1 MLYAS
6 NTKKLTSKF
15 VAKQFLHIFWPA
27 SYTAQTAL
35 ERSVGVTAP
44 VLQLKFLAG
53 IDQTSNT
60 VATRSFL
67 QDAKYSGHSSAHVR
81 FFFMLLGGG
90 WGIVGFT
97 GRAMSGSFYPL
108 LSRFL
113 VNSARTG
120 GSALANSPRSI
131 GGSVVTNTYL
141 FSAQFQ

>member
-1 MLYAS
+1 MLHAS
-6 NTKKLTSKF
+6 NAKKLTSKF
-15 VAKQFLHIFWPA
+15 AAKQFLRVFRPA

-35 ERSVGVTAP
+35 ERCAGATAP

-53 IDQTSNT
+53 IAKTGNT
-60 VATRSFL
+60 TATRSFI

-120 GSALANSPRSI
+120 CSALANSSRSI